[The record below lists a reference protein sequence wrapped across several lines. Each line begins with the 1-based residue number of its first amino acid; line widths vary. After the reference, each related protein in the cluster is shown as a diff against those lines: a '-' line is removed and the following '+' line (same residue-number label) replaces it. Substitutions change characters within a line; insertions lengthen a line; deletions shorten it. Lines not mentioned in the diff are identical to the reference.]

1 MPSRKSLP
9 EWLSFARLKPALF
22 TGLVLFLFSYGADIA
37 LGWFRHPSYGLI
49 FNDLAVGI
57 VGALLLVLYLT
68 TSYEND
74 AYARAKERMILVLEL
89 NHHIRRALSLIEESA
104 MVEDREERVR
114 RVDAAIARID
124 FVLTDLVPTIGSAS
138 TPRYELPLSEH
149 KGSEVETVLGLA
161 PK

>member
-1 MPSRKSLP
+1 
-9 EWLSFARLKPALF
+9 
-22 TGLVLFLFSYGADIA
+22 VLFLFSYGADVA
-37 LGWFRHPSYGLI
+37 LGWFRHPSYSLI

-104 MVEDREERVR
+104 MLEDRDERVR
-114 RVDAAIARID
+114 RVDEAIGRID
-124 FVLTDLVPTIGSAS
+124 FVLTDLVPTIGSAN
-138 TPRYELPLSEH
+138 TPRYVLPLCDQS
-149 KGSEVETVLGLA
+149 GRRVETALHVV

>member
-1 MPSRKSLP
+1 MPSKKSLP

-22 TGLVLFLFSYGADIA
+22 SGLVLFLFSYGADIA
-37 LGWFRHPSYGLI
+37 LGWFRHPSYALI

-104 MVEDREERVR
+104 MLEDRDERVR
-114 RVDAAIARID
+114 RVDEAIAKID
-124 FVLTDLVPTIGSAS
+124 FVLTDLVPTIGS
-138 TPRYELPLSEH
+138 TNKPRYVLPLEER
-149 KGSEVETVLGLA
+149 KGEVVEAVYNVIS
-161 PK
+161 K